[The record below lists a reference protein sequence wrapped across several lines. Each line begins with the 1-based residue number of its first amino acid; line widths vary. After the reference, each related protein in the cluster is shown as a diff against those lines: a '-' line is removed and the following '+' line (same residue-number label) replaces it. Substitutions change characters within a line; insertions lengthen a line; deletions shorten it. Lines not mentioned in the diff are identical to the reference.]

1 MATMHNFDKD
11 FVKRTKNIIENIS
24 KSTEYDV
31 TLLLNCLLAL
41 VTLPLEQKKV
51 DKYNKSDK
59 EAIEF
64 QKKCINKID
73 ELRNIVN
80 NEIFDVNNN
89 YVINHIRNA
98 IAHLHIK
105 LEDSSYNNVI
115 ENVILIDADDKTSYN
130 SQKYNFLINISVKNL
145 KEFAFFVADE
155 YLQKFFNI

>member
-1 MATMHNFDKD
+1 MAIMHNFDKD

-24 KSTEYDV
+24 KSTEYEV

-73 ELRNIVN
+73 ELRNIVD
-80 NEIFDVNNN
+80 NEIFDVNN
-89 YVINHIRNA
+89 IG
-98 IAHLHIK
+98 
-105 LEDSSYNNVI
+105 
-115 ENVILIDADDKTSYN
+115 
-130 SQKYNFLINISVKNL
+130 
-145 KEFAFFVADE
+145 
-155 YLQKFFNI
+155 LQ